1 MIHGYPF
8 TDYHELSL
16 DFIMK
21 LARESLGL
29 HLETAGKFLKLV
41 NANGDDIS
49 KLLVTYA
56 DMARVD
62 DEGNTISAFI
72 LNAGVDGNAVIFT
85 KGNGEVTTITV
96 PYSVKA
102 EKDMNNNAITSYV
115 HGVNVNGDN
124 LIVTFGD
131 GSTLTVTVPYA
142 IKARDDVNGKALT
155 SYVASVVPVGDKLAI
170 KDGNNNTI
178 AEITVPYAVKAS
190 NDEDN
195 DNIKTTYGHSLATG
209 TTTVKLL
216 DKSGTMLN
224 EIVVP
229 YSISALE
236 DTDGNAFLSDYGYHL
251 GTNGRK
257 TTIESHTG
265 TTLNEI
271 TVPFATL
278 SSDSENAIES
288 VTISGDT
295 IVFTTYS
302 GQNFT
307 ITAPYAVKALKD
319 SLNNTFIS
327 SYISNV
333 TADNATGKI
342 SFFAPDGTKLAEIT
356 PTVNKAVNDS
366 FNNRIADY
374 VKTIVTNPNSDYMT
388 VTHGTGETDSITIHY
403 ATRAYKDTYDN
414 VIGNT
419 YIRSLSIEYDAV
431 EDKYYLVAYN
441 GELSELFRIDLV
453 EFTPEL
459 SLEDLTDVTITSP
472 TSGDVLKFGNTQWE
486 NGPLALHDLSD
497 VTEVLPIPQGAFLVY
512 DSLNHWVA
520 SVEGINSMSDV
531 DAPSPSNGDILIY
544 DSINHKWVNSPIPT
558 PTVPDKLNDLND
570 VDILNPVSGD
580 ILIYDSVDD
589 VWYNKDLLMQN
600 IANTDINTPT
610 DGDILIYD
618 SNSSTWNNTNL
629 LDLKP
634 FISMGEYYMSTQ
646 STSLNSLSDILNPNF
661 GDTLYLTIYDT
672 NGVERRVPCC
682 AYLAET
688 ENNGTWSRALFVN
701 AVSWTNNGTADRM
714 RAYIYFNTG
723 NSIYKLSITADHGDN
738 NFTVVSMATVTD
750 IFS

>member
-72 LNAGVDGNAVIFT
+72 FNAGVDGNAVVFT

-102 EKDMNNNAITSYV
+102 EKDMNNVAITSYV
-115 HGVNVNGDN
+115 HNIEVNGDN

-142 IKARDDVNGKALT
+142 IKARDDINGKALT
-155 SYVASVVPVGDKLAI
+155 SYVASIVPVGDKLAI
-170 KDGNNNTI
+170 KDGNNNTL

-195 DNIKTTYGHSLATG
+195 DNIKTTYGHSLSTG

-224 EIVVP
+224 EITVP
-229 YSISALE
+229 YAVSALE

-251 GTNGRK
+251 ATNGRK
-257 TTIESHTG
+257 TTLESHNG

-278 SSDSENAIES
+278 STDSENAIES
-288 VTISGDT
+288 VNISGDT
-295 IVFTTYS
+295 LVFTTYA

-307 ITAPYAVKALKD
+307 VTVPYAVKALKD

-327 SYISNV
+327 SYIANV
-333 TADNATGKI
+333 TNDNNTGKI
-342 SFFAPDGTKLAEIT
+342 AFFAPDGTKLAEII

-374 VKTIVTNPNSDYMT
+374 IKSIVTNPNSDYMT

-419 YIRSLSIEYDAV
+419 YIRSLSIIYDAV
-431 EDKYYLVAYN
+431 EDKHYLVAYN
-441 GELSELFRIDLV
+441 GELSELFRIDLA

-459 SLEDLTDVTITSP
+459 SLDDIQDITITTP
-472 TSGDVLKFGNTQWE
+472 TNGDVLR
-486 NGPLALHDLSD
+486 
-497 VTEVLPIPQGAFLVY
+497 Y
-512 DSLNHWVA
+512 DSNTNEW
-520 SVEGINSMSDV
+520 I
-531 DAPSPSNGDILIY
+531 
-544 DSINHKWVNSPIPT
+544 NSPIPT
-558 PTVPDKLNDLND
+558 VPDDLNDLDDVNISSPTNGQILTYDSANTEWVNTNAPVIPTVPDDLNDLND
-570 VDILNPVSGD
+570 VNISSPTSGQILT
-580 ILIYDSVDD
+580 YDSV
-589 VWYNKDLLMQN
+589 
-600 IANTDINTPT
+600 
-610 DGDILIYD
+610 
-618 SNSSTWNNTNL
+618 NSEWVNTNASAIAISPIDIGT
-629 LDLKP
+629 LDTGNMTFTFNNIPL
-634 FISMGEYYMSTQ
+634 FVLSSHVGDRYYI
-646 STSLNSLSDILNPNF
+646 SLNGTYFKEIDYFIYSVNDGGIVTNYSNLAYALQNMNAGTGRTITGRFMINANVGKDGSGHGFYNYYVIDF
-661 GDTLYLTIYDT
+661 HATTGDTY
-672 NGVERRVPCC
+672 
-682 AYLAET
+682 
-688 ENNGTWSRALFVN
+688 
-701 AVSWTNNGTADRM
+701 
-714 RAYIYFNTG
+714 
-723 NSIYKLSITADHGDN
+723 
-738 NFTVVSMATVTD
+738 FTVDLVT
-750 IFS
+750 

>member
-29 HLETAGKFLKLV
+29 HLETSGKFLKLV

-229 YSISALE
+229 YSISAVE

-271 TVPFATL
+271 TIPFATL

-431 EDKYYLVAYN
+431 DDKHYLVAYN

-459 SLEDLTDVTITSP
+459 SLDDIQDVNITSP
-472 TSGDVLKFGNTQWE
+472 ADGD
-486 NGPLALHDLSD
+486 
-497 VTEVLPIPQGAFLVY
+497 ILVY
-512 DSLNHWVA
+512 DS
-520 SVEGINSMSDV
+520 NSDE
-531 DAPSPSNGDILIY
+531 
-544 DSINHKWVNSPIPT
+544 WVNS
-558 PTVPDKLNDLND
+558 
-570 VDILNPVSGD
+570 
-580 ILIYDSVDD
+580 
-589 VWYNKDLLMQN
+589 
-600 IANTDINTPT
+600 
-610 DGDILIYD
+610 
-618 SNSSTWNNTNL
+618 
-629 LDLKP
+629 
-634 FISMGEYYMSTQ
+634 
-646 STSLNSLSDILNPNF
+646 
-661 GDTLYLTIYDT
+661 
-672 NGVERRVPCC
+672 
-682 AYLAET
+682 
-688 ENNGTWSRALFVN
+688 
-701 AVSWTNNGTADRM
+701 
-714 RAYIYFNTG
+714 
-723 NSIYKLSITADHGDN
+723 
-738 NFTVVSMATVTD
+738 TVTTD
-750 IFS
+750 TINEVDTVGTLPSASYNSNTYVLTFNAGTLPTTSSKTVITSVN

>member
-29 HLETAGKFLKLV
+29 HLETSGKFLKLV

-72 LNAGVDGNAVIFT
+72 LNAGVDGNAVVFT

-102 EKDMNNNAITSYV
+102 EKDINNNAITSYV

-124 LIVTFGD
+124 LIITFGD

-195 DNIKTTYGHSLATG
+195 DNITSTYGHSLASG

-216 DKSGTMLN
+216 DKSGNMLN

-271 TVPFATL
+271 TIPFATL

-288 VTISGDT
+288 VTVSGDT

-333 TADNATGKI
+333 SADNATGKI

-419 YIRSLSIEYDAV
+419 YIRSLSIVYDAV
-431 EDKYYLVAYN
+431 EDKHYLVAYN

-453 EFTPEL
+453 EFRPVL
-459 SLEDLTDVTITSP
+459 SLDDIQDVTITSP
-472 TSGDVLKFGNTQWE
+472 
-486 NGPLALHDLSD
+486 A
-497 VTEVLPIPQGAFLVY
+497 
-512 DSLNHWVA
+512 
-520 SVEGINSMSDV
+520 
-531 DAPSPSNGDILIY
+531 
-544 DSINHKWVNSPIPT
+544 
-558 PTVPDKLNDLND
+558 
-570 VDILNPVSGD
+570 
-580 ILIYDSVDD
+580 
-589 VWYNKDLLMQN
+589 
-600 IANTDINTPT
+600 

-618 SNSSTWNNTNL
+618 GNTDTWV
-629 LDLKP
+629 
-634 FISMGEYYMSTQ
+634 
-646 STSLNSLSDILNPNF
+646 
-661 GDTLYLTIYDT
+661 
-672 NGVERRVPCC
+672 NGPVPEC
-682 AYLAET
+682 
-688 ENNGTWSRALFVN
+688 V
-701 AVSWTNNGTADRM
+701 
-714 RAYIYFNTG
+714 YIAIAGANV
-723 NSIYKLSITADHGDN
+723 HDN
-738 NFTVVSMATVTD
+738 NAGDQIGLTYTMFKYDGHNTSTPCTNAEAIDLIFNKHTKVNIAVIDNAYTDNAMYVDSYTISIEPNSNQIMAFGLTNPYTDDSVRLVHLEVDFNAQLARVKVYGGVTL
-750 IFS
+750 STT

>member
-29 HLETAGKFLKLV
+29 HLETSGKFLKLV

-72 LNAGVDGNAVIFT
+72 LNAGVDGNAVVFT

-102 EKDMNNNAITSYV
+102 EKDMNNNALTSYV

-195 DNIKTTYGHSLATG
+195 DNITSTYGHSLASG

-216 DKSGTMLN
+216 DKSGNMLN

-236 DTDGNAFLSDYGYHL
+236 DTDGNNFLSDYGYHL

-459 SLEDLTDVTITSP
+459 SLDDLTDVTITTP
-472 TSGDVLKFGNTQWE
+472 AIGDVLKYDNGWE

-497 VTEVLPIPQGAFLVY
+497 VTEVLPIPNGAFLVY

-520 SVEGINSMSDV
+520 SPMGISGLSNV
-531 DAPSPSNGDILIY
+531 DAEYPNNGDILIY
-544 DSINHKWVNSPIPT
+544 DSINHKWINSP
-558 PTVPDKLNDLND
+558 VPSVPSDIGDLND
-570 VDILNPVSGD
+570 VDINTPSAGD
-580 ILIYDSVDD
+580 ILVYDAGNQKWVNATLPDLIDD
-589 VWYNKDLLMQN
+589 KVRDEQINV
-600 IANTDINTPT
+600 NTTIQAGSTTAVSLVLTGNFTHKPVIFTPM
-610 DGDILIYD
+610 L
-618 SNSSTWNNTNL
+618 SSAFT
-629 LDLKP
+629 
-634 FISMGEYYMSTQ
+634 
-646 STSLNSLSDILNPNF
+646 SDISIDYVRISVFTATSATINVQLRNHSSNAQTVQ
-661 GDTLYLTIYDT
+661 GIIYL
-672 NGVERRVPCC
+672 
-682 AYLAET
+682 
-688 ENNGTWSRALFVN
+688 SLF
-701 AVSWTNNGTADRM
+701 TR
-714 RAYIYFNTG
+714 
-723 NSIYKLSITADHGDN
+723 
-738 NFTVVSMATVTD
+738 
-750 IFS
+750 

>member
-29 HLETAGKFLKLV
+29 HLETSGKFLKLV

-178 AEITVPYAVKAS
+178 AEITVPYAVKA
-190 NDEDN
+190 
-195 DNIKTTYGHSLATG
+195 
-209 TTTVKLL
+209 
-216 DKSGTMLN
+216 
-224 EIVVP
+224 
-229 YSISALE
+229 
-236 DTDGNAFLSDYGYHL
+236 
-251 GTNGRK
+251 
-257 TTIESHTG
+257 
-265 TTLNEI
+265 
-271 TVPFATL
+271 
-278 SSDSENAIES
+278 
-288 VTISGDT
+288 
-295 IVFTTYS
+295 
-302 GQNFT
+302 
-307 ITAPYAVKALKD
+307 LKD

-419 YIRSLSIEYDAV
+419 YIRSLSIVYDAV
-431 EDKYYLVAYN
+431 EDKHYLVAYN

-459 SLEDLTDVTITSP
+459 SLDDIQDVNITSPADGDILIYDGNTDTWVNGPVPAVPDALDDLTDVTITTP
-472 TSGDVLKFGNTQWE
+472 ANGDVLT
-486 NGPLALHDLSD
+486 
-497 VTEVLPIPQGAFLVY
+497 Y
-512 DSLNHWVA
+512 DSNA
-520 SVEGINSMSDV
+520 DE
-531 DAPSPSNGDILIY
+531 
-544 DSINHKWVNSPIPT
+544 WVNSPA
-558 PTVPDKLNDLND
+558 VPEC
-570 VDILNPVSGD
+570 V
-580 ILIYDSVDD
+580 
-589 VWYNKDLLMQN
+589 N
-600 IANTDINTPT
+600 IAIAGAN
-610 DGDILIYD
+610 
-618 SNSSTWNNTNL
+618 
-629 LDLKP
+629 
-634 FISMGEYYMSTQ
+634 
-646 STSLNSLSDILNPNF
+646 
-661 GDTLYLTIYDT
+661 
-672 NGVERRVPCC
+672 V
-682 AYLAET
+682 
-688 ENNGTWSRALFVN
+688 
-701 AVSWTNNGTADRM
+701 
-714 RAYIYFNTG
+714 
-723 NSIYKLSITADHGDN
+723 HDN
-738 NFTVVSMATVTD
+738 NAGD
-750 IFS
+750 K